1 MLRECGISDFVVVTG
16 CYADAIEKSLGH
28 GEKYGV
34 SISYLH
40 NARWAMGNGVSAYTF
55 QRAYRRGEKFILLM
69 ADHLFEADLIR
80 AFLAAAEDLKDDELL
95 LAADRR
101 LDKVYDLDECT
112 KVLARGNYAAKLGK
126 ELAEFNAVDCG
137 LFVGTGSLLE
147 ALARSIEKGNC
158 ALADAVNLLAGAGKV
173 KLHFVEHSWIDVD
186 DYESYKEA
194 EKILLRSLV
203 PARDGFISRV
213 INRRFSLRLT
223 RLLAATSITPN
234 QVTFL
239 SFLAAAAAA
248 ISFAL
253 GRPFI
258 GGLLAQLASIID
270 GVDGE
275 IARLKF
281 LRSSFG
287 EVFDSLLD
295 RYGDCLIVMGMAY
308 AWHSATGQPAALLA
322 GAAALAGMPLSML
335 FKEKFRNAFGKPFI
349 PEAYDGWLRYVPAN
363 RDGRLFVVMLGGVF
377 NQLPAALVL
386 LAAVSHLQVL
396 VRLYKLRKGGM
407 N

>member
-40 NARWAMGNGVSAYTF
+40 NADWKLGNGVSAYTF
-55 QRAYRRGEKFILLM
+55 HRAYRQGEKFILLM
-69 ADHLFEADLIR
+69 SDHLFEADLIR

-126 ELAEFNAVDCG
+126 ELDDFNAIDCG
-137 LFVGTGSLLE
+137 LFIGTGSLLV
-147 ALARSIEKGNC
+147 ALAESIERGAY
-158 ALADAVNLLAGAGKV
+158 ALTDAVNLLAGTGRV
-173 KLHFVEHSWIDVD
+173 KLHFVKHSWIDVD
-186 DYESYKEA
+186 DYESYKEL

-203 PARDGFISRV
+203 PAKDGFISRV
-213 INRRFSLRLT
+213 INRRFSLRIT

-239 SFLAAAAAA
+239 SFLAAASAAVF
-248 ISFAL
+248 FAL
-253 GRPFI
+253 GRPFF

-281 LRSSFG
+281 SRSSFG
-287 EVFDSLLD
+287 EVFDSMLD
-295 RYGDCLIVMGMAY
+295 RYGDYLIVMGMAY
-308 AWHSATGQPAALLA
+308 AWHSATGHPAALLV

-335 FKEKFRNAFGKPFI
+335 FKEKFRNAFGRPFI
-349 PEAYDGWLRYVPAN
+349 PEDYDGWLRYAPVN
-363 RDGRLFVVMLGGVF
+363 RDGRLFVVMLGGML
-377 NQLPAALVL
+377 NLLPAALVL
-386 LAAVSHLQVL
+386 LAAITHLQAL
-396 VRLYKLRKGGM
+396 VRLCNVRKAA
-407 N
+407 